1 MSLNRRPRRAALS
14 KVRSVAGIGGRSAY
28 LAASWPKLRPTSL
41 DAFGRFALSR
51 TRPTKRWIVVLV
63 DACLCATC
71 CFASIFL
78 RLGFLPER
86 DTPYALMICV
96 SIGMAIPIF
105 AAFGLYREIFSQA
118 GVRTVLAIGRA
129 CLVYALPFTT
139 LFTYIGIWGIPR
151 TLCLIQP
158 ILLFVAMSGSRLFA
172 RYWLFGTNS
181 LRRVPRR
188 RVIIYGAGSAGRQLA
203 GAIGQSSDMAVVG
216 FFDDNAALF
225 GSVIDGCRIYSPA
238 DMAAALERLSADEI
252 LLALPS
258 APATRRQAIIAEA
271 RQVKARIRTL
281 PGLMDIAHGRVDM
294 AQLREVQ
301 IEDLLGRDP
310 VEPDARMMKRHIAGR
325 VIMVTGAGGSIGS
338 EICRRLLELGPAALL
353 LLDSSEAALYEIDSD
368 LAERLKDGDGAAVRI
383 EPLLGS
389 VSDEARLEEIVATW
403 QPDLIFHAAAYKH
416 VPLVE
421 HNIVEGVRT
430 NALGTLAVARVAAAA
445 KVPNVV
451 LISTDK
457 AVRPTNVMGATKRV
471 AELIFQA
478 FDRSIAATQF
488 SIVRF
493 GNVLGTSGS
502 VVPLFRRQIRRGGP
516 LTLTDARMTRY
527 FMTAPEAAELVV
539 QASGMSE
546 GGDVFVLDMGEPV
559 RIRDLAINMIEL
571 AGLSLLDEHNPGG
584 DIAIVETGM
593 RPGEK
598 LYEELLIGSEPLPTE
613 HPRIRRARE
622 SCVPLKLLTP
632 RLEHIRT
639 LVDTQRRAD
648 LVAALAE
655 LVPEFCKTDPIADCV
670 SVETERNLAESPLA
684 RIA

>member
-1 MSLNRRPRRAALS
+1 M
-14 KVRSVAGIGGRSAY
+14 RSVAGIGGPSAS
-28 LAASWPKLRPTSL
+28 LAANGPPLGLMSL
-41 DAFGRFALSR
+41 ESFGRFALSR

-63 DACLCATC
+63 DACLCAAC
-71 CFASIFL
+71 CFASIVL

-96 SIGMAIPIF
+96 SVAMAIPIF

-118 GVRTVLAIGRA
+118 GVRTILAIGRA
-129 CLVYALPFTT
+129 CLVYALPFTS
-139 LFTYIGIWGIPR
+139 LFTFIGVWGIPR

-172 RYWLFGTNS
+172 RYWLFGTHS

-188 RVIIYGAGSAGRQLA
+188 RVMIYGAGSAGRQLA

-216 FFDDNAALF
+216 FFDDNPTLF
-225 GSVIDGCRIYSPA
+225 GSILDGCRIYSPA
-238 DMAAALERLSADEI
+238 DLSTALERVGAEEI

-258 APATRRQAIIAEA
+258 APASRRQAIIAQA
-271 RQVKARIRTL
+271 RRAKVRIRTL

-294 AQLREVQ
+294 AQLRDVQ

-310 VEPDARMMKRHIAGR
+310 VAPDQEIMRENVASR
-325 VIMVTGAGGSIGS
+325 VVMVTGAGGSIGG
-338 EICRRLLELGPAALL
+338 EICRRLLELGPATLL
-353 LLDSSEAALYEIDSD
+353 LFDSSEASLYEIHADLTERIGASD
-368 LAERLKDGDGAAVRI
+368 TAPIRI
-383 EPLLGS
+383 QPLLGS
-389 VSDEARLEEIVATW
+389 VTDEARLSEIIATW

-421 HNIVEGVRT
+421 HNVVEGVRT
-430 NALGTLAVARVAAAA
+430 NALGTLTLARLATAA
-445 KVPNVV
+445 KVEQLI

-478 FDRSIAATQF
+478 FDRSTPATRF

-502 VVPLFRRQIRRGGP
+502 VVPLFRRQIRQGGP
-516 LTLTDARMTRY
+516 ITITDERMTRY
-527 FMTAPEAAELVV
+527 FMTAPEAADLVV
-539 QASGMSE
+539 QSSAISM
-546 GGDVFVLDMGEPV
+546 GGDVLVLDMGNPV

-571 AGLSLLDEHNPGG
+571 AGLTVRDTENPDG
-584 DIAIVETGM
+584 DIAIVETGV

-598 LYEELLIGSEPLPTE
+598 MFEELMIDAESTPTR
-613 HPRIRRARE
+613 HPRIRSARE
-622 SCVPLKLLTP
+622 PSLPLKLLM
-632 RLEHIRT
+632 RQLDAIQL
-639 LVDTQRRAD
+639 LVDEHRPRE
-648 LVAALAE
+648 LVVALAE
-655 LVPEFCKTDPIADCV
+655 LVPGFVKTDPIADCV
-670 SVETERNLAESPLA
+670 SVETERSLANVLLA
-684 RIA
+684 RSA

>member
-1 MSLNRRPRRAALS
+1 M
-14 KVRSVAGIGGRSAY
+14 RSVAGIGGRSAG
-28 LAASWPKLRPTSL
+28 LAVNWPRSL

-63 DACLCATC
+63 DACLCAAC
-71 CFASIFL
+71 CFASIVL
-78 RLGFLPER
+78 RLGFLPDR
-86 DTPYALMICV
+86 DTPYTMMICV
-96 SIGMAIPIF
+96 AVGMAIPIF

-118 GVRTVLAIGRA
+118 GVRTILAIGRA
-129 CLVYALPFTT
+129 CLIYALPFTS
-139 LFTYIGIWGIPR
+139 LFTFIGVWGIPR

-172 RYWLFGTNS
+172 RYWLFGTYS

-188 RVIIYGAGSAGRQLA
+188 RVMIYGAGSAGRQLA
-203 GAIGQSSDMAVVG
+203 GAIAQSSDMAVVG
-216 FFDDNAALF
+216 FFDDEPTLF
-225 GSVIDGCRIYSPA
+225 GSILDGCRIYSPA
-238 DMAAALERLSADEI
+238 DLSAALERVGAEEI

-271 RQVKARIRTL
+271 RRVKARIRTL

-294 AQLREVQ
+294 AQLRDVQ

-310 VEPDARMMKRHIAGR
+310 VAPDQDIMRQTVSGR
-325 VIMVTGAGGSIGS
+325 VVMVTGAGGSIGS
-338 EICRRLLELGPAALL
+338 EICRRLLDLGPATLL
-353 LLDSSEAALYEIDSD
+353 LFDSSEANLYEIHSD
-368 LAERLKDGDGAAVRI
+368 LTDRTNGSETGVVQI
-383 EPLLGS
+383 EPLLGTIT
-389 VSDEARLEEIVATW
+389 DEARLAEIVATW

-430 NALGTLAVARVAAAA
+430 NALGTLTLARVAARA
-445 KVPNVV
+445 KVGQLI

-478 FDRSIAATQF
+478 FDRSSPATHF

-502 VVPLFRRQIRRGGP
+502 VVPLFRRQIRQGGP
-516 LTLTDARMTRY
+516 VTITDQRMTRY

-539 QASGMSE
+539 QASAISE
-546 GGDVFVLDMGEPV
+546 GGDVLVLDMGKPV
-559 RIRDLAINMIEL
+559 RIRNLATNMIEL
-571 AGLSLLDEHNPGG
+571 AGLTIRDEHNPGG
-584 DIAIVETGM
+584 DIAIVETGI

-598 LYEELLIGSEPLPTE
+598 LFEELLIDADSVPTR
-613 HPRIRRARE
+613 HPRIRSARE
-622 SCVPLKLLTP
+622 RSLPLKLLT
-632 RLEHIRT
+632 RHLETIQQ
-639 LVDTQRRAD
+639 LVNEQRRPE
-648 LVAALAE
+648 LVAALGE
-655 LVPEFCKTDPIADCV
+655 LVPEFAKTDAIADCV
-670 SVETERNLAESPLA
+670 SVETGRTLAEAPLA
-684 RIA
+684 RTA